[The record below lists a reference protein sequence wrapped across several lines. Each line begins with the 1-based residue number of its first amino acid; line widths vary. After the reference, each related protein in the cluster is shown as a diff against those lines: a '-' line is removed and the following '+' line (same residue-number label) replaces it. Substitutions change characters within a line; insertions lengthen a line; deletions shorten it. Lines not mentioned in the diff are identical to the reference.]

1 LTDQVF
7 VTLDRGDYI
16 LDGSN
21 ADPELDLLIDVDSY
35 ENTPESPILSNTAR
49 VNLAGIQDSF
59 FITFDS
65 QVNAFGFDI
74 INYDNGGDVGS
85 IALDGVFAALFP
97 EDNAAALS
105 FFGFTGQWVSQ
116 VEILADTA
124 CTFHAFDNVSYATTD
139 VPAPMGILLMG
150 FVLIGLGLLK
160 RK

>member
-35 ENTPESPILSNTAR
+35 ENTPESPILSTTAR

-65 QVNAFGFDI
+65 QVNA
-74 INYDNGGDVGS
+74 
-85 IALDGVFAALFP
+85 
-97 EDNAAALS
+97 
-105 FFGFTGQWVSQ
+105 FGFTGQWVSQ

-139 VPAPMGILLMG
+139 VPAPKGILLMG